1 MKRVN
6 NHKTISSKQKKNH
19 NATTMTG
26 RGTGKRR
33 GRPPKTQTLDRQS
46 AKYNYNSMRKPKYV
60 TDSQFSTPSASRAS
74 SPQGSDHSS
83 RRGRPSTSRKS
94 VSTRGRGRKRGS
106 GHHNSRKS
114 KCLNI

>member
-1 MKRVN
+1 M
-6 NHKTISSKQKKNH
+6 KQKSIELGKVKESTQ
-19 NATTMTG
+19 NASKMTG

-74 SPQGSDHSS
+74 SPQDGSDTS
-83 RRGRPSTSRKS
+83 RRGRPSTSRK

-106 GHHNSRKS
+106 GHHSSRKS
-114 KCLNI
+114 E

>member
-1 MKRVN
+1 MNKQEKKRDRLHCN
-6 NHKTISSKQKKNH
+6 REAKIPQ
-19 NATTMTG
+19 NANKMTG

-74 SPQGSDHSS
+74 SPQEGSDTS
-83 RRGRPSTSRKS
+83 RRGRPSTSRK

-106 GHHNSRKS
+106 GHHNARKS
-114 KCLNI
+114 E

>member
-1 MKRVN
+1 
-6 NHKTISSKQKKNH
+6 
-19 NATTMTG
+19 MTG

-33 GRPPKTQTLDRQS
+33 GRPPKQQTLDRQS

-83 RRGRPSTSRKS
+83 RRGRPSTSRK
-94 VSTRGRGRKRGS
+94 VTTRGRGRKRGS
-106 GHHNSRKS
+106 GNHSSRKS
-114 KCLNI
+114 EYIFSSNFINLIFSFD